1 MSGQVLAIDC
11 RFCLEF
17 KLLPDCV
24 WTAATSQSSGQGFS
38 VAMAAGL
45 PSWSAWAR
53 PPSTPSP
60 RRGHPSQAGLT
71 PAPTSPLRP
80 AEASRQSRRV
90 QETGLSVDAFCD
102 RHTRKVCQSPPVER
116 TRRRLS
122 TENTRSPKTPQSS
135 KVPWRPSGNPGPQ
148 RSVSCSDASRR
159 GKATAAQQQDR
170 ASRVRR
176 PTSQCKY
183 VVTDADAGDE
193 ETKMKLLQAEN
204 RSLRALAGR
213 LQTQLAAVKESTL
226 TYQTAAEELQGEW
239 KDDVEE
245 DTVDRSMRREN
256 CHASVECIGIF
267 RRLQIFITKCGD

>member
-1 MSGQVLAIDC
+1 MRIYGSRLKQALGVS
-11 RFCLEF
+11 
-17 KLLPDCV
+17 
-24 WTAATSQSSGQGFS
+24 WFS
-38 VAMAAGL
+38 VAVAMAAGL

-90 QETGLSVDAFCD
+90 QETGLSADAFCD

-116 TRRRLS
+116 IRRRLS

-148 RSVSCSDASRR
+148 RSASCSDASRR
-159 GKATAAQQQDR
+159 GKAAAQQQDR

-239 KDDVEE
+239 EDDVEE

-256 CHASVECIGIF
+256 YHASVECIGMF
-267 RRLQIFITKCGD
+267 RRLQIFITKCGDQHHD